1 MIRLILVLFA
11 VVAFL
16 ILSIPI
22 LIVEWLIGKKNPK
35 LRDESSLHI
44 VQFMFRL
51 IQWLAGTKVTVI
63 GEENV
68 PKDIPV
74 LYIGNHRSFFD
85 IVITYARCPRLT
97 GYVAKDSMKKVP
109 LLSVWM
115 ERLYCLFLNRTDIKE
130 GLKTILTGIEQ
141 IKNGISMCI
150 FPEGTRNKGDDETK
164 LLPFKEGSFKMAEK
178 TGCPIIPMAI
188 TNSAEIFED
197 HIPFIHRCHV
207 ILEYG
212 EPILVSELSKEEKK
226 FLGAYTQQKIQTMLD
241 KNKAL
246 L

>member
-1 MIRLILVLFA
+1 MRIIPVALFVIL
-11 VVAFL
+11 FL
-16 ILSIPI
+16 IIGIPVLGI
-22 LIVEWLIGKKNPK
+22 EWLIGKISKK
-35 LRDESSLHI
+35 TMDYSSLRI
-44 VQFMFRL
+44 VQWAFKVIVR
-51 IQWLAGTKVTVI
+51 LAGIELTVI

-178 TGCPIIPMAI
+178 TGCPIILMSMNNTSAI
-188 TNSAEIFED
+188 LED
-197 HIPFIHRCHV
+197 HFPFIRSTHV
-207 ILEYG
+207 VLEYSK
-212 EPILVSELSKEEKK
+212 PIYPKELSKEEQK
-226 FLGAYTQQKIQTMLD
+226 FIGAYTQQKIQEMLD
-241 KNKAL
+241 SHQI
-246 L
+246 